1 MQVWR
6 QEQQVR
12 ASNAARE
19 EERNLVAWW
28 KGEAKKLWES
38 EAQQRRIH
46 AQLATHH
53 DAQLAKDE
61 NKRTYV
67 RSFIGPF

>member
-1 MQVWR
+1 MWR
-6 QEQQVR
+6 QDQQVR

-19 EERNLVAWW
+19 EEQNLVAWW
-28 KGEAKKLWES
+28 KGEAGKLWDS
-38 EAQQRRIH
+38 EAQQRRTH

-61 NKRTYV
+61 SQRTEV
-67 RSFIGPF
+67 RSFI